1 MLADILGPAAALYGI
16 IEAGHGLYEDAKLQS
31 NDAFKQANTV
41 IAQAQQQQNSLT
53 ADISADQF
61 ASKVGAARPSFGS
74 LAAPSM
80 DTSQMASGGGGQF

>member
-1 MLADILGPAAALYGI
+1 MADLLGPAAAIYGI

-31 NDAFKQANTV
+31 DSAFKQANTV
-41 IAQAQQQQNSLT
+41 IAQAQQQQAGLS

-80 DTSQMASGGGGQF
+80 DTSQQMMPSGGGQF